1 MEENLIEVEESRA
14 LAHVEK
20 VASVESIPGADNIVK
35 IKVLGW
41 NLIAMKDEFKEG
53 DKCVYI
59 EIDSKVPEDDIRFAF
74 LSKRKYKI
82 KTIKFN
88 KFNVISQGIALPL
101 SSFPELADK
110 NIGDNVTKELRITK
124 IITQEEAF
132 LRKQRMVDR
141 NALPKFRFK
150 WFRNFVLKHPR
161 LKKYFINREVKRRL
175 KEKSFPVWIQK
186 TDETRVENMPW
197 ILEYKLPLIETE
209 KIDGTS
215 TTFAIEFYNK
225 RHTKY
230 DFIICSRNVRMNK
243 KGETARC
250 FFDTDVYSEIAKKY
264 DIENKLKEL
273 AKELHTDVI
282 ILQGE
287 TYGDGIQG
295 NPYKLPKD
303 EIRFAG
309 YNLKVGYKEE
319 KEYKFT
325 RFNSIKAKEIVGKY
339 GIDWVPI
346 INIFYSMPNTME
358 EFKAHAIGQSV
369 INTEVLREGFVYR
382 SEFDENLSFKNVSNE
397 YLLKHNN

>member
-1 MEENLIEVEESRA
+1 MEENLIEVEESRS

-110 NIGDNVTKELRITK
+110 NIGDDVTKELRITK
-124 IITQEEAF
+124 IVTQEEAF
-132 LRKQRMVDR
+132 LRKQRMIDR

-161 LKKYFINREVKRRL
+161 LKKYFINKEVKRRL
-175 KEKSFPVWIQK
+175 NEKSFPAWIQK

-250 FFDTDVYSEIAKKY
+250 FFDTDVYSEIAKNY

-273 AKELHTDVI
+273 ANELHTDVI

-295 NPYKLPKD
+295 NPYKLPKN
-303 EIRFAG
+303 EIRFAA
-309 YNLKVGYKEE
+309 YNLKVGHKEE

-325 RFNSIKAKEIVGKY
+325 RFNSIKAKEIVSKY
-339 GIDWVPI
+339 GIYWVPI
-346 INIFYSMPNTME
+346 TSILYSMPNTME
-358 EFKAHAIGQSV
+358 EFKAHAIGPSV